1 MLSDITI
8 MILAVMTPV
17 LSVFCFIKGYNIGA
31 REQNKPE
38 IKVET
43 PKKAIENR
51 KKSKEAEAKY
61 KRFQSIMEN
70 IENYQ
75 GDCTGQR
82 EIK

>member
-8 MILAVMTPV
+8 LILALMTPL

-31 REQNKPE
+31 REQKRPGIE
-38 IKVET
+38 IET
-43 PKKAIENR
+43 PKQAIEKR
-51 KKSKEAEAKY
+51 KKGKEAEAKY
-61 KRFQSIMEN
+61 KRFQGILDN

-75 GDCTGQR
+75 GDSIGQK

>member
-8 MILAVMTPV
+8 LILALMTPI

-31 REQNKPE
+31 REQKKPE
-38 IKVET
+38 IKIET
-43 PKKAIENR
+43 PKQAIENR
-51 KKSKEAEAKY
+51 KKGKEAEAKY
-61 KRFQSIMEN
+61 KRFQSILDN

-75 GDCTGQR
+75 GDSIGQK